1 VTRVLLKLIASCHI
15 FLVCY
20 FLGCSA
26 APAMD
31 QKPGAVAVWDLENL
45 SPVEQTPTDLGELLS
60 AQVTDTLSESA
71 GFTVVERQR
80 LLLVLQELNIGSS
93 DIADASTRLR
103 VGKIVGAKFMV
114 FGSYFVMGGVMRL
127 DLRMVEVETGKI
139 VKAAERTVSGNDLST
154 WLNTAREAAR
164 DLF

>member
-1 VTRVLLKLIASCHI
+1 MRVFLKLIASCQI
-15 FLVCY
+15 FLACY
-20 FLGCSA
+20 FLGCTA

-45 SPVEQTPTDLGELLS
+45 SPIEPNPADLGELLS
-60 AQVTDTLSESA
+60 AQVIDTLGESG
-71 GFTVVERQR
+71 GFKVVERQR
-80 LLLVLQELNIGSS
+80 LLLVLEELNIGSS

-114 FGSYFVMGGVMRL
+114 FGSYFLMDDTMRL

-139 VKAAERTVSGNDLST
+139 LKAAERTVSGNDLST
-154 WLNTAREAAR
+154 WLNAAREAAR

>member
-1 VTRVLLKLIASCHI
+1 MLLKLITTCHI
-15 FLVCY
+15 VLTCY
-20 FLGCSA
+20 LLGCSV
-26 APAMD
+26 APAMG

-45 SPVEQTPTDLGELLS
+45 NPAEQTPADLGELLS
-60 AQVTDTLSESA
+60 SQVIDTLGESG
-71 GFTVVERQR
+71 GFQVVERQR

-103 VGKIVGAKFMV
+103 VGKVLGAKLMV
-114 FGSYFVMGGVMRL
+114 FGSYFVMDSTMRL
-127 DLRMVEVETGKI
+127 DLRMVDVESGRI

-154 WLNTAREAAR
+154 WINAAREAAR

>member
-1 VTRVLLKLIASCHI
+1 MRVFLKLIASCQI
-15 FLVCY
+15 FLACY
-20 FLGCSA
+20 FLGCTA

-45 SPVEQTPTDLGELLS
+45 SPIEPNPADLGELLS
-60 AQVTDTLSESA
+60 AQVIDTLGESG
-71 GFTVVERQR
+71 GFKVVERQR
-80 LLLVLQELNIGSS
+80 LLLVLEELNIGSS

-114 FGSYFVMGGVMRL
+114 FGSYFLMDDTMRL

-139 VKAAERTVSGNDLST
+139 LKAAERTVSGNDLST
-154 WLNTAREAAR
+154 WLNAAREAAR
-164 DLF
+164 DLY